1 MKILILQLA
10 RLGDI
15 YISWPAIRAVR
26 RMYPDAEIHFL
37 TRPRF
42 EGAVEGLTAID
53 RHLTLP
59 SGHILEPLVQENAN
73 TEESLNRME
82 EFVETVRAENYD
94 QIINLTFSPFSSYL
108 THALTM
114 PHTSVLGY
122 TRFRDGFFCAA
133 DEVSSYFYAQVGV
146 NKPNRVHIADI
157 FASMIGTE
165 YVEQDWEAPQLPD
178 VKIDLPNLFLTV
190 HVGASEAHKALN
202 AEAWGRALDYFSRR
216 YQGMP
221 IVLIGAPNEIEIAG
235 EIVQKAPNANIVNL
249 VGRTKMHELFAVLKR
264 SELLIGCDSA
274 PIHMASLTDTPTL
287 NISVGNVNFWE
298 TGPKAT
304 LGLIYRIEEGQDIVP
319 ERIGE
324 IVAQL
329 LEGSADPELIMRTP
343 GLASYS
349 KVESDQQEF
358 RWKLVQAIYLGGE
371 FPVADRIE
379 IIEGSMKLDE
389 INDFMMSQFAL
400 IPEKGVD
407 AIAPFIDGG
416 EDVIKSIS
424 RIVPELRPM
433 IDWYHAEKIRVA
445 PGTQEEIIAATLSVH
460 ERFKRHLR
468 VYVPQDEKITTV
480 EAEDGTL

>member
-1 MKILILQLA
+1 MKILIQQLA

-15 YISWPAIRAVR
+15 YMSWPAVRAVR

-53 RHLTLP
+53 KHLTLP
-59 SGHILEPLVQENAN
+59 SGHILMPLVNENVN
-73 TEESLNRME
+73 LEESLNRME
-82 EFVETVRAENYD
+82 EFVEQVRAENYD

-114 PHTSVLGY
+114 PHTTVLGY

-133 DEVSSYFYAQVGV
+133 DEVSAYFYAQVGI

-165 YVEQDWEAPQLPD
+165 YTEQDWEAPEMPELNF
-178 VKIDLPNLFLTV
+178 DLPQLYLTV
-190 HVGASEAHKALN
+190 HVGASEKHKALTPD
-202 AEAWGRALDYFSRR
+202 AWGRAIDYFNRR

-221 IVLIGAPNEIEIAG
+221 IVLIGAPNEVEIAN
-235 EIVQKAPNANIVNL
+235 EIIAAAPNAAITNL
-249 VGRTKMHELFAVLKR
+249 VGKTRMNELFTVLKR

-287 NISVGNVNFWE
+287 NISIGNVNFWE

-304 LGLIYRIEEGQDIVP
+304 LGLIYRVEEGQDVAP

-324 IVAQL
+324 IIAQL
-329 LEGSADPELIMRTP
+329 LEGNADPELIMRTG
-343 GLASYS
+343 GLASYT
-349 KVESDQQEF
+349 KVESAEKEF
-358 RWKLVQAIYLGGE
+358 AWNLVQALYLGGQ
-371 FPVADRIE
+371 FPVAERIE
-379 IIEGSMKLDE
+379 IIEGAMKLDE

-400 IPEKGVD
+400 IHEKGVE
-407 AIAPFIDGG
+407 AVAPFIDGG

-445 PGTQEEIIAATLSVH
+445 PGTQEEIVAATLSVH

-468 VYVPQDEKITTV
+468 VYVPRDEKVTTV
-480 EAEDGTL
+480 EAKDGTL

>member
-15 YISWPAIRAVR
+15 FMTWPAVRAVR
-26 RMYPDAEIHFL
+26 RMYPDAEIHFM

-53 RHLTLP
+53 KHISMP
-59 SGHILEPLVQENAN
+59 SGHILSPLVTENLN

-82 EFVETVRAENYD
+82 EFVESVRAEEYD

-108 THALTM
+108 THSLTT
-114 PHTSVLGY
+114 PKTQVLGY
-122 TRFRDGFFCAA
+122 TRFRDGFFCSA
-133 DEVSSYFYAQVGV
+133 DEVSSYFYAQVGID
-146 NKPNRVHIADI
+146 KPNRVHVADI

-165 YVEQDWEAPQLPD
+165 YTEQDWEAPVLPDLDIQLPEAY
-178 VKIDLPNLFLTV
+178 LTV
-190 HVGASEAHKALN
+190 HVGASEKHKALN
-202 AEAWGRALDYFSRR
+202 GEAWGRALDYFARR
-216 YQGMP
+216 YNNLP
-221 IVLIGAPNEIEIAG
+221 IVLIGSANEADIANEIIAR
-235 EIVQKAPNANIVNL
+235 APSATIVNL
-249 VGRTKMHELFAVLKR
+249 VGQTRMYQLFTVLKR

-304 LGLIYRIEEGQDIVP
+304 LGLILRFEEGQEVVP

-324 IVAQL
+324 VVAQL
-329 LEGSADPELIMRTP
+329 LEGHADPELIMRTG
-343 GLASYS
+343 GLVSYT
-349 KVESDQQEF
+349 KQESAEKEF
-358 RWKLVQAIYLGGE
+358 SWALVQAMYLGGQY
-371 FPVADRIE
+371 PIADRIE
-379 IIEGSMKLDE
+379 IIEAATKLDD

-400 IPEKGVD
+400 IPEKGVQ
-407 AIAPFIDGG
+407 AVTPFIEGG

-424 RIVPELRPM
+424 RLVPELRPM

-468 VYVPQDEKITTV
+468 VYVPREEKVTTV
-480 EAEDGTL
+480 EAKDGTL

>member
-15 YISWPAIRAVR
+15 YISWPAVRAVR
-26 RMYPDAEIHFL
+26 RMYPDAEIHFM

-42 EGAVEGLTAID
+42 EGAVEGLTAINK
-53 RHLTLP
+53 HLTLP
-59 SGHILEPLVQENAN
+59 SGHILQPLVNETVN

-133 DEVSSYFYAQVGV
+133 DEVSAYFYAQVGI
-146 NKPNRVHIADI
+146 NKPNRVHVADI

-165 YVEQDWEAPQLPD
+165 YVEQDWEAPVLPE
-178 VKIDLPNLFLTV
+178 ISISLPEAFLTV
-190 HVGASEAHKALN
+190 HVGASEKHKALT
-202 AEAWGRALDYFSRR
+202 ADAWARALDYFSRR
-216 YQGMP
+216 YEGMP
-221 IVLIGAPNEIEIAG
+221 IVLIGAPNEMDIANEIIE
-235 EIVQKAPNANIVNL
+235 KAPNAAITNL
-249 VGRTKMHELFAVLKR
+249 VGQTKMNELFTILKR

-304 LGLIYRIEEGQDIVP
+304 LGLIYRFEDSQDIVP

-324 IVAQL
+324 IIAQL
-329 LEGSADPELIMRTP
+329 LEGHADPELIMRTP
-343 GLASYS
+343 GLASYG
-349 KVESDQQEF
+349 KVESAEQEF
-358 RWKLVQAIYLGGE
+358 AWKLVQAIYLGGDY
-371 FPVADRIE
+371 PVADRIE
-379 IIEGSMKLDE
+379 IIEGAMKLDE

-400 IPEKGVD
+400 IPEKGVN

-433 IDWYHAEKIRVA
+433 IDWYHAEKVRVA

-468 VYVPQDEKITTV
+468 VYVPQDEIITTV
-480 EAEDGTL
+480 EAKDGTL

>member
-15 YISWPAIRAVR
+15 FMTWPAVRAVR
-26 RMYPDAEIHFL
+26 RMYPDAEIHFM

-53 RHLTLP
+53 KHITLQ
-59 SGHILEPLVQENAN
+59 SGHILSPLINENGN

-82 EFVETVRAENYD
+82 EFVETVRAEEYD

-108 THALTM
+108 THSLTV
-114 PHTSVLGY
+114 PKTQVFGY
-122 TRFRDGFFCAA
+122 TRFRDGYFCVA
-133 DEVSSYFYAQVGV
+133 DEVSSYFYAQVGI
-146 NKPNRVHIADI
+146 NKPNRVHVADI
-157 FASMIGTE
+157 FASLIGTE
-165 YVEQDWEAPQLPD
+165 YTEQDWEAPVLPD
-178 VKIDLPNLFLTV
+178 IDLELPQLYLTI
-190 HVGASEAHKALN
+190 HVGASEKHKALTG
-202 AEAWGRALDYFSRR
+202 EAWGRMVDYFARR
-216 YQGMP
+216 YENMP
-221 IVLIGAPNEIEIAG
+221 IVLIGAPNEAEIAE
-235 EIVQKAPNANIVNL
+235 EIIARAPNANIVNL
-249 VGRTKMHELFAVLKR
+249 VGKTRMYQLFTILKR

-304 LGLIYRIEEGQDIVP
+304 LGLIYRVEEGQEIVP

-329 LEGSADPELIMRTP
+329 LEGHADPDLIMRTS
-343 GLASYS
+343 GLVSYA
-349 KVESDQQEF
+349 KQESAEQEF
-358 RWKLVQAIYLGGE
+358 AWNLVQAMYLGGE
-371 FPVADRIE
+371 YPIADRID
-379 IIEGSMKLDE
+379 IIEGAMKLDE

-400 IPEKGVD
+400 IPEKGVQ
-407 AIAPFIDGG
+407 AVTPFIEGG

-424 RIVPELRPM
+424 RLVPELRPM

-468 VYVPQDEKITTV
+468 VYVPREEKVTTV
-480 EAEDGTL
+480 EAKDGTL